1 MEKIIDQIRSAT
13 ETDLSHMLCSLIEA
27 AASRVDVNCV
37 CDICPV
43 ADRCSKGTPGFKAL
57 LKDSGDM
64 NFDRF
69 IIGL

>member
-1 MEKIIDQIRSAT
+1 MEKIIDQIRKASD
-13 ETDLSHMLCSLIEA
+13 EELSNMFCSLIEA

-43 ADRCSKGTPGFKAL
+43 ADRCGKGAPGFKAL
-57 LKDSGDM
+57 LKDSDDM